1 MPRNEKRRQAALQ
14 RHASKRKEK
23 KQALGYGSPGSHRA
37 LVRLAAHWPLHEC
50 LVSRDWQRE
59 GEIIQTVVARR
70 SPQGEIV
77 AGSFLV
83 DLCCLGVKDAF
94 ATRFGSVAEYEDRL
108 RQPTMERQPMVGAEL
123 DLIARIVREA
133 IAYARSLG
141 FSPHRDYHDAAPLL
155 EGANPDACNLHV
167 PLGKDG
173 MPFFVAG
180 PYDNVGRIMAQLERK
195 VGAGNFHFLTPL
207 ALDDDELLFG
217 LDEDELLHDL
227 DDDPPGP
234 LWLPGR

>member
-1 MPRNEKRRQAALQ
+1 
-14 RHASKRKEK
+14 
-23 KQALGYGSPGSHRA
+23 
-37 LVRLAAHWPLHEC
+37 
-50 LVSRDWQRE
+50 
-59 GEIIQTVVARR
+59 
-70 SPQGEIV
+70 
-77 AGSFLV
+77 
-83 DLCCLGVKDAF
+83 
-94 ATRFGSVAEYEDRL
+94 
-108 RQPTMERQPMVGAEL
+108 MERQPMVGAEL